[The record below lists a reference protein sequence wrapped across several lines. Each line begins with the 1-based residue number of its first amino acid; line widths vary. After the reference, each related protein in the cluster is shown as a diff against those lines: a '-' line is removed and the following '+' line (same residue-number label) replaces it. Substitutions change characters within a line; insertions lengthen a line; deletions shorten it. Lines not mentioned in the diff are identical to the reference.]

1 MTPARAS
8 TWCWSRRQGG
18 TWKCRSRPGTG
29 YTPKHPDRLHTV
41 DLAFGRTHVFYPEA
55 SDERCTAAPRQVAG
69 LEAMR
74 TLRRS
79 VLVVSAGVAVVYLLL
94 LIDWRRRA
102 EPGPP
107 VVRRAFEVSGPISA
121 GSSRVRLKPPLPVV
135 RAGYGM
141 WRAEAETERD
151 PLEARAI
158 VLRVGGRTVALVL
171 VDLVLV
177 PADLSRA
184 LESRLTRAGIDAVV
198 LVATHTHSSV
208 GGFDTRVLA
217 QIVGTGRRR
226 KDVIDRVL
234 KASEGAARLALDD
247 LAPVGMRLGETRLEG
262 WAENR
267 STPGAPIDDVLTAAE
282 LSRPDGQRRARIA
295 VVAAHP
301 TLLPRRVR
309 ELSGDYPGEAM
320 RRLGGEYE
328 VALLLQGAGGD
339 ARPPGSGFPAIDA
352 DGAFV
357 AQRVSEV
364 LATATPAD
372 GRLGLAEVEIA
383 LPRAEVQAARSMF
396 ARRPAA
402 NIAEWMAPATTRIT
416 VLTIG
421 DLTLLGVPGEPTAE
435 AAQRILAALPATAV
449 AGRRVRVVGLV
460 GDYIGYIDTPDRVL
474 AGSGEARR
482 AWFGPELLDA
492 VARGV
497 AAGVSALRTP
507 P

>member
-1 MTPARAS
+1 MSARV
-8 TWCWSRRQGG
+8 QGK
-18 TWKCRSRPGTG
+18 TCKRRSRLGAG
-29 YTPKHPDRLHTV
+29 YTAALVEDVGVAEGFLLQKHPDGLHGG
-41 DLAFGRTHVFYPEA
+41 AEA
-55 SDERCTAAPRQVAG
+55 YGG
-69 LEAMR
+69 LQAMR
-74 TLRRS
+74 TLRRC

-94 LIDWRRRA
+94 LIDWRGRA

-107 VVRRAFEVSGPISA
+107 VVRRAFEVAGPLSA

-158 VLRVGGRTVALVL
+158 VLRAGGRTVALVL

-184 LESRLTRAGIDAVV
+184 LESRLARAGIDAVV

-234 KASEGAARLALDD
+234 KASEGAALLALDD
-247 LAPVGMRLGETRLEG
+247 VAPVGMRLGETRLEG

-282 LSRPDGQRRARIA
+282 LSRPDGKRRARIA

-320 RRLGGEYE
+320 RRMAGEYQ

-352 DGAFV
+352 DGSFV
-357 AQRVSEV
+357 AQRVSDV
-364 LATATPAD
+364 LTTATLVD
-372 GRLGLAEVEIA
+372 GRLGLAEVEIG
-383 LPRAEVQAARSMF
+383 LPRAEVQAVRSVF

-402 NIAEWMAPATTRIT
+402 NIAEWMAPATTRVTI
-416 VLTIG
+416 LTIG

-435 AAQRILAALPATAV
+435 AAQRILAALPPRAL

-460 GDYIGYIDTPDRVL
+460 GDYIGYVDTAERVL

-492 VARGV
+492 VTRGL